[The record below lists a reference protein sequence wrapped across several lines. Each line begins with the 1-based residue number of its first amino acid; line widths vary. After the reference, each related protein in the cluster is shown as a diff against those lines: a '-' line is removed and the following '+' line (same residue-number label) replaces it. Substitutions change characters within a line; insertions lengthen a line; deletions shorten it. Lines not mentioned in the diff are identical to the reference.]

1 MPDDQPTPLPYVP
14 AMAELEEILAQRER
28 SDRDIDTVAT
38 SVARAAELI
47 ATCRGRIGTA
57 RMEVERIVADLGP
70 DS

>member
-1 MPDDQPTPLPYVP
+1 MPDDQPTPLPYAP
-14 AMAELEEILAQRER
+14 AMAELEEILAQLER
-28 SDRDIDTVAT
+28 SDLDIDTVAS

-47 ATCRGRIGTA
+47 TTCRGRIGTA